1 MEPDTLSRG
10 GETAA
15 GLQSKDNRGEKG
27 EWGKKGGKERAKR
40 TRRRERERE
49 SREGE
54 RKKGAKEGARRRRRS
69 RRRRA
74 KAKVNEKRE
83 IKRGEGGR
91 IGSRTESFGLAC
103 LACYDGISEMVEPR
117 HRHKKRLTMQK
128 TLHPVAARSSSPTF
142 GPGLTDRL
150 Q

>member
-1 MEPDTLSRG
+1 M
-10 GETAA
+10 
-15 GLQSKDNRGEKG
+15 
-27 EWGKKGGKERAKR
+27 GKKGGQGTSEENEK
-40 TRRRERERE
+40 RERERAG
-49 SREGE
+49 RE
-54 RKKGAKEGARRRRRS
+54 KGKRGPRREQGG
-69 RRRRA
+69 RRA
-74 KAKVNEKRE
+74 KEKEKRKE
-83 IKRGEGGR
+83 RSRGRGRGRGGR

-117 HRHKKRLTMQK
+117 HRHKKRLTMHK

>member
-1 MEPDTLSRG
+1 M
-10 GETAA
+10 
-15 GLQSKDNRGEKG
+15 
-27 EWGKKGGKERAKR
+27 GKKGGQGTSEENEK
-40 TRRRERERE
+40 RERERAG
-49 SREGE
+49 RE
-54 RKKGAKEGARRRRRS
+54 KGKRGPRREQGG
-69 RRRRA
+69 RRA
-74 KAKVNEKRE
+74 KEKEKRKE
-83 IKRGEGGR
+83 RSRGRGDR

-117 HRHKKRLTMQK
+117 HRHKKRLTMHK

>member
-1 MEPDTLSRG
+1 M
-10 GETAA
+10 
-15 GLQSKDNRGEKG
+15 
-27 EWGKKGGKERAKR
+27 GKKGGQGTSEENEK
-40 TRRRERERE
+40 RERERAG
-49 SREGE
+49 RE
-54 RKKGAKEGARRRRRS
+54 KGKRGPRREQGG
-69 RRRRA
+69 RRA
-74 KAKVNEKRE
+74 KEKEKRKE
-83 IKRGEGGR
+83 RSRGRGGR

-117 HRHKKRLTMQK
+117 HRHKKRLTMHK

>member
-1 MEPDTLSRG
+1 M
-10 GETAA
+10 
-15 GLQSKDNRGEKG
+15 
-27 EWGKKGGKERAKR
+27 GKKGGQGTSEENEK
-40 TRRRERERE
+40 RERERAG
-49 SREGE
+49 RE
-54 RKKGAKEGARRRRRS
+54 KGKRGPRREQGG
-69 RRRRA
+69 RRA
-74 KAKVNEKRE
+74 KEKEKRKE
-83 IKRGEGGR
+83 RSRGRGRGGR

-117 HRHKKRLTMQK
+117 HRHKKRLTMHK

>member
-40 TRRRERERE
+40 TRREERERVE
-49 SREGE
+49 REKGKRGQGGSKKKKKEDEGE
-54 RKKGAKEGARRRRRS
+54 GKRKERNKG
-69 RRRRA
+69 
-74 KAKVNEKRE
+74 
-83 IKRGEGGR
+83 RGGGGR

-128 TLHPVAARSSSPTF
+128 TLHPVAARSSTA
-142 GPGLTDRL
+142 RL
-150 Q
+150 SAPA